1 MSEIRVPGDKS
12 ISHRA
17 LLLGALARGRSSVR
31 GILPS
36 ADPSATAGILRA
48 LGVPVPT
55 LPADGAELRIPGVG
69 LRGLRTPSRPL
80 DCMNSGTTARLLLG
94 ILAGQPLE
102 AVLTGD
108 ESLRKRPMRRV
119 TEPLI
124 AMGASIRELGP
135 AGFLPL
141 EVRGGPLH
149 PIRYTSPVA
158 SAQVKSALLLAGL
171 VGGCRVEVLEPRRS
185 RDHTE
190 RMLVGAGVSLEEGET
205 EEGWRVLLDSPPGS
219 LPPFDLDV
227 PGDPSSAAFFLAW
240 SLLAGSP
247 LVIRGVGV
255 NPTRIGFLPVL
266 ERMGARIRVEPEA
279 GAEGGEPVA
288 TLVVEGGALQG
299 TEVGEA
305 EIPSLVDEIPIL
317 AMVAARAEGVTRIT
331 GAGELRVKESDR
343 IRALV
348 ENLRAVGATAE
359 ELPDGLVVEGSDAP
373 LRGRVRTHH
382 DHRIAMAF
390 GILGALPGN
399 EIQVE
404 DAEVVEVSFPGF
416 WDLLDTVRTAADG
429 AEAGGGSNDRA
440 EIAGGAPSD
449 APPIVV
455 TVDGP
460 AGSGKSS
467 TAREMARRLGYRHLD
482 SGALYRGLTVALLE
496 AGIPEGQWPELT
508 VEGLAAIPLRL
519 EPGEGSGFRVVL
531 GDRELDAELRDPA
544 VTSRVARLAGFPAV
558 RSWLLKA
565 QREAGAAGGL
575 VADGRD
581 MGTVVFPGAGVKV
594 FLTADLRER
603 ARRRLLQDGMDPD
616 QPGLL
621 DREALRLEERDRQDR
636 ERAASPLRQPEGAL
650 VLDTTRLTLDEQVD
664 RVVRKVGDLT
674 RG

>member
-1 MSEIRVPGDKS
+1 VSEIRVPGDKS

-31 GILPS
+31 GILPG

-48 LGVPVPT
+48 LGVPVPA
-55 LPADGAELRIPGVG
+55 LPPDGSELRIPGVG
-69 LRGLRTPSRPL
+69 LRGLRSPSRPL

-94 ILAGQPLE
+94 ILSGQPLE

-124 AMGASIRELGP
+124 AMGATIREVGP
-135 AGFLPL
+135 PGFLPL

-149 PIRYTSPVA
+149 PIRYRSPVA

-171 VGGCRVEVLEPRRS
+171 VGGCRVELFEPRRS

-190 RMLVGAGVSLEEGET
+190 RMLVGAGVPLEEGEA
-205 EEGWRVLLDSPPGS
+205 EGGWRVLLDSPPGS
-219 LPPFDLDV
+219 LPPLDLDV
-227 PGDPSSAAFFLAW
+227 PGDPSSAAFFVAW
-240 SLLAGSP
+240 ALMAGSP
-247 LVIRGVGV
+247 LAIRGVGM
-255 NPTRIGFLPVL
+255 NETRIGFLPVL

-288 TLVVEGGALQG
+288 TLVVEGGTLRG
-299 TEVGEA
+299 TEVGEG
-305 EIPSLVDEIPIL
+305 EIPSLIDEIPVL

-331 GAGELRVKESDR
+331 GAEELRVKESDR

-348 ENLRAVGATAE
+348 DNLRTVGARVE
-359 ELPDGLVVEGSDAP
+359 ELPDGLLVEGSDAP

-399 EIQVE
+399 QIQVE
-404 DAEVVEVSFPGF
+404 DADVVEVSFPGF
-416 WDLLDTVRTAADG
+416 WDLLDAVGREADAEGTG
-429 AEAGGGSNDRA
+429 AV
-440 EIAGGAPSD
+440 SD
-449 APPIVV
+449 ASDSTPSEAPPTVV

-467 TAREMARRLGYRHLD
+467 TAREVARRLGYRHLD
-482 SGALYRGLTVALLE
+482 SGALYRGLTVALVE
-496 AGIPEGQWPELT
+496 AALPEGQWADLTPERLS
-508 VEGLAAIPLRL
+508 GIPLRL
-519 EPGEGSGFRVVL
+519 EPGSGSSFRVVL
-531 GDRELDAELRDPA
+531 GNRELDAELRDPV
-544 VTSRVARLAGFPAV
+544 VTARVARLAGVPAV
-558 RSWLLKA
+558 REWLLRA

-581 MGTVVFPGAGVKV
+581 MGTVVFPDAGVKV

-636 ERAASPLRQPEGAL
+636 ERAASPLRQPDGAL
-650 VLDTTRLTLDEQVD
+650 VLDTTKLTLEEQVD
-664 RVVRKVGDLT
+664 RVVRRVQDLT